1 MTTSLPPAL
10 VRLIDALATK
20 AANDYLTEKAQP
32 EQADTTARPNPAPLP
47 ARKSAA

>member
-1 MTTSLPPAL
+1 MSQQLPPAL

-20 AANDYLTEKAQP
+20 AANDYLTEKTESEQP
-32 EQADTTARPNPAPLP
+32 DAADRPNPVPLP